1 MIVLKKLLNKVEFK
15 VKSTDLEEF
24 KKVFDDQAKYKVEE
38 FETLEKMRA
47 YLKDRRLAIKEQKE
61 ALHNP

>member
-1 MIVLKKLLNKVEFK
+1 MIVLKKLSNKVEFK

-24 KKVFDDQAKYKVEE
+24 KKVFVDQTKYKVEE

>member
-1 MIVLKKLLNKVEFK
+1 MLVLKRLSNKVEFK

-24 KKVFDDQAKYKVEE
+24 KKVFVDQTKYKVEE

>member
-1 MIVLKKLLNKVEFK
+1 MTVLKKLSNKVEFK

>member
-1 MIVLKKLLNKVEFK
+1 MLVLKKLSNKVEFK

-24 KKVFDDQAKYKVEE
+24 KKVFVDQTKYKVEE